1 MNEDASDEQA
11 HTRRLACEDF
21 LYHEA
26 RLLDDRRVSEWFD
39 LVTEDI
45 DYRVPVRTTRERSAD
60 SEFSDQAYHLKED
73 YGSLRVRINRLENDF
88 AWSENPPSRTRRFVS
103 NVTVMGM
110 RTEHTDRE
118 IDVRS
123 NLLVHR
129 VQEDETS
136 PDLLSAERRDTLRRT
151 DDGDGFRLAARTVLL
166 DHTVLPTDSL
176 SILL

>member
-1 MNEDASDEQA
+1 MNGEYAA
-11 HTRRLACEDF
+11 YARRSACEEF
-21 LYHEA
+21 LYNEA
-26 RLLDDRRVSEWFD
+26 YLLDDRRVFEWFD

-60 SEFSDQAYHLKED
+60 EEFSDQAYHLKED
-73 YGSLRVRINRLENDF
+73 HESLRVRIERLENDF

-103 NVTVMGM
+103 NVTVL
-110 RTEHTDRE
+110 DADDDSF
-118 IDVRS
+118 DVRS

-129 VQEDETS
+129 SHEDSTT

-151 DDGDGFRLAARTVLL
+151 EDGLGLAARLVLL

-176 SILL
+176 SIIL

>member
-1 MNEDASDEQA
+1 MNADEQVQ
-11 HTRRLACEDF
+11 TRMACENF

-45 DYRVPVRTTRERSAD
+45 DYHVPVRTTRERSAE

-103 NVTVMGM
+103 NVTVT
-110 RTEHTDRE
+110 TEHTDGDL
-118 IDVRS
+118 DVRN

-129 VQEDETS
+129 AHEDETI

-151 DDGDGFRLAARTVLL
+151 DDGFRLAARTVLL

>member
-1 MNEDASDEQA
+1 MNVDADDERA
-11 HTRRLACEDF
+11 HTRRLECEDF

-26 RLLDDRRVSEWFD
+26 RLLDDRCVSEWFD

-73 YGSLRVRINRLENDF
+73 YGSLRVRVNRLENDF

-103 NVTVMGM
+103 NVTVMGTRT

-118 IDVRS
+118 LDVRS

-129 VQEDETS
+129 AQEDETT
-136 PDLLSAERRDTLRRT
+136 PDLLSAERRDTLRQT
-151 DDGDGFRLAARTVLL
+151 DDGFRLAARTVLL